1 MVSPEVLLQ
10 AAGWS
15 GVLFLSACVET
26 PKLGVLE
33 GPPEIIR
40 CILVLQWPG
49 AIQVVG
55 KLLDGFSK
63 ALRDVLVK

>member
-1 MVSPEVLLQ
+1 MVFPEVLLR
-10 AAGWS
+10 S

-26 PKLGVLE
+26 QKLGVLE

-49 AIQVVG
+49 APSEWSESCWMASQRHLG
-55 KLLDGFSK
+55 MFW
-63 ALRDVLVK
+63 